1 MLNGLRHR
9 LRAGALPIAAAVT
22 AAAGLSFVGGSAA
35 AEPKPTLDEA
45 RTKVATLQHEAEEAG
60 EAANDLTGNI
70 TASRLKVAALNAAV
84 GNQQRQV
91 DTIGRQIGA
100 LAVANYQRSQ
110 LTTTAQLLLSADPD
124 EFLRQASTAQAFTTQ
139 QTAILR
145 RYQSATG
152 KLADLKAGEEG
163 ELRVL
168 AAVQAQQNTLT
179 AKIATNLAAA
189 EKVLAKLTDAER
201 DRLAAEDAAEVR
213 QEEAEAEEERRRTSR
228 DSERTE
234 APADVPASGRAKI
247 AVEYALD
254 QIGDPYVWA
263 AAGPDSYDCSGLT
276 MAAWGKAGVSLSH
289 SSKAQYNE
297 GRRVSRSELL
307 PGDLLFYYTPISHV
321 SMYIGNG
328 KAVHASRPG
337 KPVKIDPAFGQ
348 MPYVG
353 AVRPG

>member
-1 MLNGLRHR
+1 MRVSR
-9 LRAGALPIAAAVT
+9 TLPAAVAAAALT
-22 AAAGLSFVGGSAA
+22 FVAGSAF

-45 RTKVATLQHEAEEAG
+45 RTKVATLQHQAEEAG
-60 EAANDLTGNI
+60 EAANDLTGSI
-70 TASRLKVAALNAAV
+70 TASRRRLSTLNAAV
-84 GNQQRQV
+84 AAQQRQV
-91 DTIGRQIGA
+91 DAIGRQIGA
-100 LAVANYQRSQ
+100 FAVANYQRSQ
-110 LTTTAQLLLSADPD
+110 MTTTVQLLLSPDSD
-124 EFLRQASTAQAFTTQ
+124 EFLRQASTAQAFSTQ

-145 RYQSATG
+145 RYQAASG

-163 ELRVL
+163 ELRTL
-168 AAVQAQQNTLT
+168 AGVQAQQNGL
-179 AKIATNLAAA
+179 KATISVKLAAA
-189 EKVLAKLTDAER
+189 EKVLAQLTEAER

-228 DSERTE
+228 DSERPDPRVNV
-234 APADVPASGRAKI
+234 AASGRAKV
-247 AVEYALD
+247 AVAYALD
-254 QIGDPYVWA
+254 QIGDPYLWA

-297 GRRVSRSELL
+297 GRRVGRAELQ